1 MTSQRREKRTAMISV
16 AIVEDDSGQ
25 REHLQR
31 LLERYAKEKELE
43 LSVSPFP
50 DGVDILEHYDSQ
62 YAVIFMDI
70 QLSVMNGLETAE
82 KIRQKDEYVD
92 LVFVTSYA
100 QYAIDGYRVTA
111 SDFLVKPA
119 TYASVSR
126 IMNKLMRKYE
136 REKDDF
142 LVLNNSRKLQRIRL
156 KGVQYIES
164 EGHYVKIHSDTG
176 ESMFL
181 ASMKE
186 IETQLEGRP
195 FFRCSIGVI
204 VNLARIEAIEQY
216 QVQVGGAWL
225 PISRQK
231 RKPLIDAVNRYLSGI

>member
-1 MTSQRREKRTAMISV
+1 MISV
-16 AIVEDDSGQ
+16 AIVEDDMLQ
-25 REHLQR
+25 REQLQR
-31 LLERYAKEKELE
+31 LLERYAKEKEME
-43 LSVSPFP
+43 LSVALFA
-50 DGVDILEHYDSQ
+50 DGVDIMERYASQ

-82 KIRQKDEYVD
+82 KIRQQDEYVD
-92 LVFVTSYA
+92 IVFVTSFA

-119 TYASVSR
+119 TYAAVSR
-126 IMNKLMRKYE
+126 IMNKLLRKHE
-136 REKDDF
+136 REKNDF

-156 KGVQYIES
+156 QSIQYMES
-164 EGHYVKIHSDTG
+164 VGHYIKVHSDDG
-176 ESMFL
+176 ETLFL
-181 ASMKE
+181 ASMKD
-186 IETQLEGRP
+186 IEQQLEGRP

-216 QVQVGGAWL
+216 QVQVAGTWL

-231 RKPLIDAVNRYLSGI
+231 RKALIDAVNRYLSGI